1 MHSNFHN
8 CRAEAIENAG
18 QQTKPTEETVDTL
31 DVLSKGALEEQ
42 RSGGHADN
50 SEDRQIHQVE

>member
-1 MHSNFHN
+1 MHSGFHN
-8 CRAEAIENAG
+8 CQAEVIENDG
-18 QQTKPTEETVDTL
+18 PRTESTEEAVDSL
-31 DVLSKGALEEQ
+31 DVLSKSALEEQ

>member
-8 CRAEAIENAG
+8 FQAEVIENVG
-18 QQTKPTEETVDTL
+18 QQTDSTEETVDSL
-31 DVLSKGALEEQ
+31 DFLSERAPEEQ
-42 RSGGHADN
+42 RSCGHADN